1 MKRVSAVLGL
11 VVVGSML
18 AATVAFAAV
27 PKVGL
32 FEGTT
37 SQAPVEGNKP
47 GARIAVIAHGHRVK
61 RLEID
66 WYASCDNGYP
76 TLVQSTLTSGKLP
89 SSGKFQGTATYESD
103 SGNLKG
109 TEYTGAV
116 TDHLRGKFVSA
127 TRAKGTFKAVV
138 VVSDKTGQAVSTC
151 RTPLIRWSA
160 SHR

>member
-1 MKRVSAVLGL
+1 VLGL

-18 AATVAFAAV
+18 AAAVAFAAV

-37 SQAPVEGNKP
+37 SQASLEGNEP
-47 GARIAVIAHGHRVK
+47 GVRIAVIRHGHRVK

-66 WYASCDNGYP
+66 WYASCDNGKP
-76 TLVQSTLTSGKLP
+76 TLVQSTMTSGTLAA
-89 SSGKFQGTATYESD
+89 SGKFQATAKYETD

-109 TEYTGAV
+109 TGYTGKV

-127 TRAKGTFKAVV
+127 TRAKGTFQAVV
-138 VVSDKTGQAVSTC
+138 VVSDETGTPVSTC